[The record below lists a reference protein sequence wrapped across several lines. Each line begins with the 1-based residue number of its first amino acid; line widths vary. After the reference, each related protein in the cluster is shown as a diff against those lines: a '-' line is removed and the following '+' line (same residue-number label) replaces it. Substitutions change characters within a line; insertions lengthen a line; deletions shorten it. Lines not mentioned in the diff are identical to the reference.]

1 MVDLRTKVFKTG
13 LETLYY
19 TGAHHVM
26 AAFWRSSGAIFNL
39 HHIHPDADGDQEH
52 RFNPNG
58 PLAITDHFLDEVLC
72 YLEEEGF
79 DLVSLEEA
87 VARIRQGDTSKRFA
101 AFTIDDGYIDNYVY
115 AWPVFKKYNCPFTVF
130 VTTDIVDGTASL
142 WWFIL
147 EEAIRHQDVVQI
159 DLDGELKSFDSS
171 TLEQMKQAWEDIYW
185 QLRGSNE
192 ALLRL
197 TIKQLAER
205 YHIDTNALCRNLA
218 MTWDEVRTLN
228 QDDLVTIG
236 AHTVSHPCLME
247 LSYKDVRYEMEESRA
262 RIARKLGQEP
272 KFFCYPYGDETTA
285 GQREFALAKDV
296 GYEAAVTTRKG
307 MIYEEH
313 RDHLFALPR
322 VSLNGSYQQIKYI
335 DLYMSGAPFVLYN
348 KFSKVNAV

>member
-1 MVDLRTKVFKTG
+1 MVDFRTRVFKTG

-26 AAFWRSSGAIFNL
+26 ASFWRSSGAIFNL
-39 HHIHPDADGDQEH
+39 HHIHPDADGDQET

-58 PLAITDHFLDEVLC
+58 PLAITDGFLAQVLS
-72 YLEEEGF
+72 YLEDEKF

-87 VARIRQGDTSKRFA
+87 VLRIRNGDTSSRFA
-101 AFTIDDGYIDNYVY
+101 AFTIDDGYKDNFDY
-115 AWPVFKKYNCPFTVF
+115 AWPVFRNYNCPFTVF
-130 VTTDIVDGTASL
+130 VTTDIIEGTALL
-142 WWFIL
+142 WWLVL
-147 EEAIRHQDVVQI
+147 EQAIKQQDEVQI
-159 DLDGELKSFDSS
+159 DLAGTLTRFDAS
-171 TLEQMKQAWEDIYW
+171 TLENKKKTWEDIYW
-185 QLRGSNE
+185 PLRGSNE
-192 ALLRL
+192 AHLRQ

-205 YHIDTNALCRNLA
+205 YHIDTNAMCRNLA
-218 MTWDEVRTLN
+218 MTWKEVANLN
-228 QDDLVTIG
+228 KDDLVTIG
-236 AHTVSHPCLME
+236 AHTVSHPSLME
-247 LSYKDVRYEMEESRA
+247 LSYKEVRFEMSESRR
-262 RIARKLGQEP
+262 RIAAKIGEEP

-296 GYEAAVTTRKG
+296 GFDAAFTTRKG

-348 KFSKVNAV
+348 RFNKVNAA